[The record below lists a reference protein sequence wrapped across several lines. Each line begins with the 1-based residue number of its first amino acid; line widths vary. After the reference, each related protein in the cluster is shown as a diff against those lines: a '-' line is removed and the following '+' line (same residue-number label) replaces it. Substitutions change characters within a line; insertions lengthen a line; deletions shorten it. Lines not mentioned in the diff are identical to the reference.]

1 MKNNILFCF
10 FISILASYNI
20 YAQSENYA
28 KFYNKGNKFIENNFE
43 EAEKNF
49 RVAIDDSLSDLRATF
64 NLSNKYYSEGL
75 YDEAISRQIESTKL
89 AKNKSEKHKAFHNL
103 GNSLMKK
110 EMCSEAVL
118 AYKNA
123 LRNDPSDDET
133 RYNLALA
140 KKCEEEQQNDD
151 QNKDDQNKDN
161 ESKDDQNKDDQNK
174 DNESKDDQNKDDQ
187 NNDSEN
193 KDNQNKNDQ
202 NKDDQN
208 NDSENKDNQNK
219 NDQNKDDNKSDK
231 PKENKNQQSKLSPQ
245 QIKNLLKAMENA
257 EKKVQAKVNDKK
269 QKGTKVVSEKD
280 W

>member
-75 YDEAISRQIESTKL
+75 YDEAISRQIESIKL

-123 LRNDPSDDET
+123 LRNDPNDDET

-161 ESKDDQNKDDQNK
+161 ESKDNQNKDNQNK

-202 NKDDQN
+202 NKDD
-208 NDSENKDNQNK
+208 
-219 NDQNKDDNKSDK
+219 NKSEK

>member
-1 MKNNILFCF
+1 MKNNILFYF
-10 FISILASYNI
+10 FISMLVSVNI

-28 KFYNKGNKFIENNFE
+28 KFFNKGNKLFDNNFK
-43 EAEKNF
+43 EAEKNY
-49 RVAIDDSLSDLRATF
+49 RTAIDDSLSDLRASF

-75 YDEAISRQIESTKL
+75 YEEAISRQIEATML
-89 AKNKSEKHKAFHNL
+89 ANNKSEKHSAYHNL

-123 LRNDPSDDET
+123 LRNNPVDDET

-151 QNKDDQNKDN
+151 DENKGDEDKDDKDKDDENKGDEDKDDEN
-161 ESKDDQNKDDQNK
+161 KGDENKEDEDKDDQNKDDK
-174 DNESKDDQNKDDQ
+174 T
-187 NNDSEN
+187 
-193 KDNQNKNDQ
+193 KDNQ
-202 NKDDQN
+202 
-208 NDSENKDNQNK
+208 SKDN
-219 NDQNKDDNKSDK
+219 NKSDK
-231 PKENKNQQSKLSPQ
+231 PDEKNNQQSKLSPQ

-269 QKGTKVVSEKD
+269 QKGIKVVSEKD

>member
-28 KFYNKGNKFIENNFE
+28 KFYNKGNKFIEYNFE

-75 YDEAISRQIESTKL
+75 YDEAISRQIESIKL

-161 ESKDDQNKDDQNK
+161 ENKDDQNKDDQNK

-187 NNDSEN
+187 NKDNEN
-193 KDNQNKNDQ
+193 KDDQ

-208 NDSENKDNQNK
+208 KDSENKDDQNK
-219 NDQNKDDNKSDK
+219 NDQNKDDNKSEK

>member
-1 MKNNILFCF
+1 MKNNILFYF
-10 FISILASYNI
+10 FISMLVSANI

-28 KFYNKGNKFIENNFE
+28 KFFNKGNKLFDNNFK
-43 EAEKNF
+43 EAEKNY
-49 RVAIDDSLSDLRATF
+49 RTAIDDSLSDLRASF

-75 YDEAISRQIESTKL
+75 YEEAISRQIEATML
-89 AKNKSEKHKAFHNL
+89 ANNKSEKHSAYHNL

-123 LRNDPSDDET
+123 LRNNPVDDET

-151 QNKDDQNKDN
+151 DENKDDENKDDENKDDENKDDQNKDD
-161 ESKDDQNKDDQNK
+161 ENKDD
-174 DNESKDDQNKDDQ
+174 ES
-187 NNDSEN
+187 
-193 KDNQNKNDQ
+193 KDNQNK
-202 NKDDQN
+202 
-208 NDSENKDNQNK
+208 DNNK
-219 NDQNKDDNKSDK
+219 NDK
-231 PKENKNQQSKLSPQ
+231 PNEKNNQQSKLSPQ

-257 EKKVQAKVNDKK
+257 EKKVQAKVNDKN
-269 QKGTKVVSEKD
+269 QKGIKVVSEKD

>member
-1 MKNNILFCF
+1 MKNSVFFFLTIITLGCF
-10 FISILASYNI
+10 NLH
-20 YAQSENYA
+20 AQSENYA
-28 KFYNKGNKFIENNFE
+28 KFYNKGNKLSGNNFE
-43 EAEKNF
+43 QAEKNF
-49 RVAIDDSLSDLRATF
+49 RIAINDSLSDLKASF
-64 NLSNKYYSEGL
+64 NLSNKYYTEGL
-75 YDEAISRQIESTKL
+75 YDEAISRQIEATKL
-89 AKNKSEKHKAFHNL
+89 AKDNSQKHRTFHNL
-103 GNSLMKK
+103 GNALMKK
-110 EMCSEAVL
+110 ELCSEAVL

-151 QNKDDQNKDN
+151 QNKDDQNNDNKDN
-161 ESKDDQNKDDQNK
+161 EGKDDQNKDDQNK
-174 DNESKDDQNKDDQ
+174 D
-187 NNDSEN
+187 SE
-193 KDNQNKNDQ
+193 DN
-202 NKDDQN
+202 
-208 NDSENKDNQNK
+208 DNQNK
-219 NDQNKDDNKSDK
+219 NDQNKDDNKSEK

>member
-10 FISILASYNI
+10 FIFVLTSVNI
-20 YAQSENYA
+20 NAQSETYA
-28 KFYNKGNKFIENNFE
+28 KFYNKGNKLSEKNFE

-49 RVAIDDSLSDLRATF
+49 RVAIDDTLGDLRATF
-64 NLSNKYYSEGL
+64 NLSNKYYNESL
-75 YDEAISRQIESTKL
+75 YDEAISRQLEASEL
-89 AKNKSEKHKAFHNL
+89 AKTKSEKHKAFHNL

-110 EMCSEAVL
+110 EMCSEAVM
-118 AYKNA
+118 AFKNA
-123 LRNDPSDDET
+123 LRNNPGDDET

-140 KKCEEEQQNDD
+140 KKCEEDQQNED
-151 QNKDDQNKDN
+151 QNKDD
-161 ESKDDQNKDDQNK
+161 ENKDDQNENK
-174 DNESKDDQNKDDQ
+174 QDQN
-187 NNDSEN
+187 
-193 KDNQNKNDQ
+193 DN
-202 NKDDQN
+202 
-208 NDSENKDNQNK
+208 
-219 NDQNKDDNKSDK
+219 QNKDDNKSDK

>member
-10 FISILASYNI
+10 FVSILASYNI

-151 QNKDDQNKDN
+151 QNKDDQNKD
-161 ESKDDQNKDDQNK
+161 
-174 DNESKDDQNKDDQ
+174 
-187 NNDSEN
+187 SEN
-193 KDNQNKNDQ
+193 KD
-202 NKDDQN
+202 
-208 NDSENKDNQNK
+208 
-219 NDQNKDDNKSDK
+219 DQNKDDNKSKK

>member
-1 MKNNILFCF
+1 MKNSVIFFFTIIMLGCF
-10 FISILASYNI
+10 NLYS
-20 YAQSENYA
+20 QSENYA
-28 KFYNKGNKFIENNFE
+28 KFYNKGNKLSGNNFE
-43 EAEKNF
+43 LAEKNF
-49 RVAIDDSLSDLRATF
+49 RIAINDSLSDLKASF
-64 NLSNKYYSEGL
+64 NLSNKYYTEGL
-75 YDEAISRQIESTKL
+75 YDEAISRQIEATKL
-89 AKNKSEKHKAFHNL
+89 AKDNSQKHRTFHNL
-103 GNSLMKK
+103 GNALMKK
-110 EMCSEAVL
+110 ELCSEAVL

-151 QNKDDQNKDN
+151 QNKDDQNKDS
-161 ESKDDQNKDDQNK
+161 E
-174 DNESKDDQNKDDQ
+174 DN
-187 NNDSEN
+187 
-193 KDNQNKNDQ
+193 
-202 NKDDQN
+202 
-208 NDSENKDNQNK
+208 DNQNK
-219 NDQNKDDNKSDK
+219 NDQNKDDNKSEK

>member
-1 MKNNILFCF
+1 MRNNILFCF

-161 ESKDDQNKDDQNK
+161 ESKDDQNKDDQN
-174 DNESKDDQNKDDQ
+174 
-187 NNDSEN
+187 
-193 KDNQNKNDQ
+193 
-202 NKDDQN
+202 

>member
-10 FISILASYNI
+10 FVSILASYNI

-75 YDEAISRQIESTKL
+75 YDEAISRQIESTLL

-187 NNDSEN
+187 N
-193 KDNQNKNDQ
+193 KDNESKDDQ

>member
-10 FISILASYNI
+10 FIFILASNNI
-20 YAQSENYA
+20 YSQSENYA
-28 KFYNKGNKFIENNFE
+28 KFYNKGNKLIENNFE

-123 LRNDPSDDET
+123 LRNDPGDDET

-161 ESKDDQNKDDQNK
+161 ENKDDQNKDDQNK

-187 NNDSEN
+187 NKDNEN
-193 KDNQNKNDQ
+193 KDDQ

-208 NDSENKDNQNK
+208 KDSENKD
-219 NDQNKDDNKSDK
+219 DQNKDDNKSEK

>member
-10 FISILASYNI
+10 FIVVLTSVNI
-20 YAQSENYA
+20 NAQSETYA
-28 KFYNKGNKFIENNFE
+28 KFYNKGNKLSEKNFE

-49 RVAIDDSLSDLRATF
+49 RVAIDDTLGDLRATF
-64 NLSNKYYSEGL
+64 NLSNKYYNEGL
-75 YDEAISRQIESTKL
+75 YDEAISRQLEASEL
-89 AKNKSEKHKAFHNL
+89 AKTKSEKHKSFHNL

-110 EMCSEAVL
+110 EMCSEAVM
-118 AYKNA
+118 AFKNA
-123 LRNDPSDDET
+123 LRNNPSDDET

-140 KKCEEEQQNDD
+140 KKCEEDQQNED
-151 QNKDDQNKDN
+151 QNKDD
-161 ESKDDQNKDDQNK
+161 ENKDDQNENK
-174 DNESKDDQNKDDQ
+174 QDQN
-187 NNDSEN
+187 
-193 KDNQNKNDQ
+193 DN
-202 NKDDQN
+202 
-208 NDSENKDNQNK
+208 
-219 NDQNKDDNKSDK
+219 QNKDDNKSDK